1 MFRMLG
7 NVQIKKCVTGEFV
20 SIDYWHVGSLLFING
35 KENGGGMQIGMGSSM
50 FVMKVITVY

>member
-35 KENGGGMQIGMGSSM
+35 KENGGGMLIGMGSSM
-50 FVMKVITVY
+50 FVMKAINVY